1 MTQATLL
8 PAVAAMGGV
17 AAPVCPSR
25 VDPANRDGPGRTF
38 DDVLAR
44 HQTELYRYMIQL
56 CRNRAD
62 ADDLYQETCL
72 RAYRAFARLDGAA
85 NHRAWLYK
93 IATNTFISDRRKRGR
108 EQALDPVVEQTIPA
122 PPVDHAAKLDARDL
136 LREVESHIATLPFK
150 QRVALIMRKYHD
162 LGYADI
168 AANLDC
174 SEAAARASVHE
185 ALRKLRDRFGDR
197 L

>member
-1 MTQATLL
+1 MP
-8 PAVAAMGGV
+8 PAIAAMGGV
-17 AAPVCPSR
+17 AAQTCPTDLDHVGR
-25 VDPANRDGPGRTF
+25 DEPARTF
-38 DDVLAR
+38 DDALAR
-44 HQTELYRYMIQL
+44 HQAELYRYLIQL

-72 RAYRAFARLDGAA
+72 RAYRAFGRLDGSA
-85 NHRAWLYK
+85 NHRAWFYK

-108 EQALDPVVEQTIPA
+108 ELALDPVVEQAIPA
-122 PPVDHAAKLDARDL
+122 APVDHAAKLDARDL
-136 LREVESHIATLPFK
+136 LREVEAAIATLPFK

-168 AANLDC
+168 AGNLNC
-174 SEAAARASVHE
+174 SEAAARANVHE
-185 ALRKLRDRFGDR
+185 GLRKLRDRFGDR